1 MSILYR
7 KVQNKIEGTKDFNW
21 WYGRAVIL
29 DTISTKQL
37 AEEISHSTTVTQAD
51 IMAVLTELTVAVR
64 NHLLNSHRVVIDG
77 LGGFRAGLK
86 CKPTEK
92 KEDFNAN
99 GVKGYRIIYQPE
111 TFFTPT
117 GVNAKGKRTGF
128 RTKKLLQGATVQE
141 MPTPT
146 AAAAATGENTGE

>member
-7 KVQNKIEGTKDFNW
+7 KVQNKIEGTKGYQS

-37 AEEISHSTTVTQAD
+37 AEELSHSTTVTQAD
-51 IMAVLTELTVAVR
+51 ILAVLTELSVAVK
-64 NHLLNSHRVVIDG
+64 NHLLNSQRVVIDG

-86 CKPTEK
+86 CTPTEK

-99 GVKGYRIIYQPE
+99 SIKGYRIIYQPE

-117 GVNAKGKRTGF
+117 GVNKKGKRIGF
-128 RTKKLLQGATVQE
+128 RTKRLLQGATAQE
-141 MPTPT
+141 MPSVTADK
-146 AAAAATGENTGE
+146 AAAAPSTGA